1 MWHKWQLSTNNPPEQ
16 KTKNK
21 LWYDKGRGVIIVVCY
36 CALIHLHWS
45 FLYLGSSLWG
55 DMSEALINISLF
67 PPLSLQYLSSV
78 HWVSARDR
86 KHSLQSAN
94 LAGRGTKKKK
104 KKGKK
109 TPFSLFNI
117 KFLSL
122 SLYLKSEV
130 TEALITATLFRPQG
144 QLNLWHSKF

>member
-1 MWHKWQLSTNNPPEQ
+1 
-16 KTKNK
+16 
-21 LWYDKGRGVIIVVCY
+21 
-36 CALIHLHWS
+36 
-45 FLYLGSSLWG
+45 
-55 DMSEALINISLF
+55 MSEALINISLF

-104 KKGKK
+104 KRGKK
-109 TPFSLFNI
+109 TPFALFNI
-117 KFLSL
+117 KFFIFLSL

-130 TEALITATLFRPQG
+130 TEALIIATLFRPQG
-144 QLNLWHSKF
+144 QLNL